1 LRFTEVSF
9 RFWPRRRHSAPFPA
23 GECLHSAA
31 TGRPR
36 ERSGSPMARSRAR
49 RSPGGAPSTRPQAQF
64 ARDEKKAQQS
74 LCRAATIGSSG
85 RHAMWAPYTPTCGA
99 GRRPTLPAA
108 TRWRLSSRRLVER
121 EAVSGALRYTSPL
134 LADRNDAR
142 AGQRCRHLHP
152 GANCNC
158 SGSFSRKALGTA
170 FAVEVAP
177 STLHLRV
184 ADEELD
190 RRRRTVVP
198 PVGA

>member
-1 LRFTEVSF
+1 LIEPAPTSRTSTPSTQLGDRTIRRPGETTRQGWQDLRFTEVSF

-36 ERSGSPMARSRAR
+36 ERSGSLMARSRAS

-108 TRWRLSSRRLVER
+108 ARWRLSSRRLVER
-121 EAVSGALRYTSPL
+121 EAVSGALRHTSPL

-142 AGQRCRHLHP
+142 AGQRCRHRHP
-152 GANCNC
+152 R
-158 SGSFSRKALGTA
+158 RKLQLQRK
-170 FAVEVAP
+170 F
-177 STLHLRV
+177 
-184 ADEELD
+184 
-190 RRRRTVVP
+190 
-198 PVGA
+198 